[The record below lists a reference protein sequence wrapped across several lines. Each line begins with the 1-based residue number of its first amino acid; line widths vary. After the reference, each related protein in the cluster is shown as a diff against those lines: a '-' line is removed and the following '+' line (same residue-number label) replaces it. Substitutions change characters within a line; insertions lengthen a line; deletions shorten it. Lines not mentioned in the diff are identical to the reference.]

1 MTNDLVNAF
10 VLPLQVRLIYITYHV
25 DVGETPFMVA
35 VDFERR
41 AVVVSIRGTLSLKAR
56 MEETKMKR
64 WRREKKKFFNDG
76 VGGIGFFWETGW
88 VGDLFDVGRSL
99 FLSFL
104 PWRQR
109 RKAEAGKKSLIQRN
123 FPHSLPFPYHL
134 PAV

>member
-1 MTNDLVNAF
+1 MTNDLENAF

-64 WRREKKKFFNDG
+64 WRREKKSFLTMVLEGSFLGGNG
-76 VGGIGFFWETGW
+76 VGRRFF
-88 VGDLFDVGRSL
+88 
-99 FLSFL
+99 
-104 PWRQR
+104 
-109 RKAEAGKKSLIQRN
+109 
-123 FPHSLPFPYHL
+123 
-134 PAV
+134 

>member
-1 MTNDLVNAF
+1 MTNDLENAF

-64 WRREKKKFFNDG
+64 WRREKKFFNDG
-76 VGGIGFFWETGW
+76 VGGI
-88 VGDLFDVGRSL
+88 V
-99 FLSFL
+99 FL
-104 PWRQR
+104 
-109 RKAEAGKKSLIQRN
+109 GKRGG
-123 FPHSLPFPYHL
+123 
-134 PAV
+134 

>member
-64 WRREKKKFFNDG
+64 WRREKKVF
-76 VGGIGFFWETGW
+76 
-88 VGDLFDVGRSL
+88 
-99 FLSFL
+99 
-104 PWRQR
+104 
-109 RKAEAGKKSLIQRN
+109 
-123 FPHSLPFPYHL
+123 
-134 PAV
+134 